1 MGNIPG
7 QRLSINENS
16 IEQFVTSIDMSI
28 EHLKVSLESIK
39 DANVGL
45 IRELP
50 GGKTLSRFSNATACI
65 EQHISE
71 TYRSL
76 QDTNFQVQQVKRQ
89 FVHIDKEAEQMA
101 GLRRR

>member
-28 EHLKVSLESIK
+28 EHLKASLESIK
-39 DANVGL
+39 DANADL
-45 IRELP
+45 IREFP
-50 GGKTLSRFSNATACI
+50 GGKTLSRFSNAAVCV
-65 EQHISE
+65 EQHIGK
-71 TYRSL
+71 TYRNL
-76 QDTNFQVQQVKRQ
+76 QDTNFQVQQATKQ